1 MSSYLERQN
10 LKERIKRKLTA
21 LNERNEA
28 MTLEEIEA
36 ALRLNFGNFGNFV
49 VIRRVSSG
57 GRVRTFSEYC
67 DVYHRHR
74 EDVSQG
80 FELISPA
87 SGWKLEKA
95 ARYLFERLSKQ
106 TEKPVQQTPTFRVHP
121 S

>member
-10 LKERIKRKLTA
+10 LKEQIKRKLAA
-21 LNERNEA
+21 LNDSGEL
-28 MTLEEIEA
+28 MTLEEIET
-36 ALRLNFGNFGNFV
+36 ALRLNFGNLGNFV

-67 DVYHRHR
+67 DVFHRHR
-74 EDVSQG
+74 EDVSEG

-95 ARYLFERLSKQ
+95 ARYLFEQLSK
-106 TEKPVQQTPTFRVHP
+106 TKEKAVV
-121 S
+121 